1 YAAVLSDLLGVNVRV
16 TVTDNGFMITI
27 PLGSGLDDSTVY
39 EVVRSVNS
47 ENIVGILKKSLRNS
61 ELLKRR
67 FRHCAERAFALL
79 RRYKGVDTSISRRQV
94 NSETLLKVVSRLG
107 NYPILDEAYREVL
120 EDYMDVGNA
129 MKILKLIERGDIAV
143 RVVRV
148 SVPSPF
154 AHNIVAHGYSDVVL
168 MDDRRK
174 LLIKLY
180 EAVMRRLDRL

>member
-1 YAAVLSDLLGVNVRV
+1 
-16 TVTDNGFMITI
+16 
-27 PLGSGLDDSTVY
+27 
-39 EVVRSVNS
+39 
-47 ENIVGILKKSLRNS
+47 
-61 ELLKRR
+61 
-67 FRHCAERAFALL
+67 AFALL
-79 RRYKGVDTSISRRQV
+79 RRYNGVDTSISRRQV
-94 NSETLLKVVSRLG
+94 ISETLLKVVRRLG